1 MNWDGK
7 VKLAH
12 CLISRIGYVCVCDV
26 WLYCVI
32 LSVLIFFFQKM
43 CLQMLLAL
51 HQKMCKTEFMH
62 NTSYWEKKVRKALV
76 DFHHLWKQKMEGESF
91 LLFGCLLFSYFFFH
105 VTESKAELARITE
118 EWNEAT
124 PAQRKKNGLGIQVI
138 FVFCVCNVCISCLLR
153 CVVVLIFFFF

>member
-1 MNWDGK
+1 
-7 VKLAH
+7 
-12 CLISRIGYVCVCDV
+12 
-26 WLYCVI
+26 
-32 LSVLIFFFQKM
+32 
-43 CLQMLLAL
+43 MLLAL

-62 NTSYWEKKVRKALV
+62 NASYWEKKVRKALV

-124 PAQRKKNGLGIQVI
+124 PAQRKKNGLGDPGN
-138 FVFCVCNVCISCLLR
+138 FCFLCLQCLYFMFTKVCSGSN
-153 CVVVLIFFFF
+153 FFFFLS